1 MITAHGGALGTGR
14 NTRRYFERAAEYR
27 ADALEIDVR
36 KKGGLLYISHLPAIF
51 VKRKITLA
59 EAFDE
64 VKKLGLRVNCD
75 IKQRGIVKDVLNL
88 AKEKGIA
95 DKVYFTGA
103 VALEDSKD
111 VDAGEVWFN
120 SFNFRTVGITP
131 ESAARI
137 KVMIDAAGNP
147 AFKGINIGKGLATDE
162 FMAAANKAG
171 LNVSVYTVDDPREQE
186 RILAHN
192 PGNMTTNQPVTAR
205 EILEK
210 TKRGD

>member
-36 KKGGLLYISHLPAIF
+36 KKDGLLYISHLPAIF

-75 IKQRGIVKDVLNL
+75 IKQRGIVKDVLEL

-95 DKVYFTGA
+95 D
-103 VALEDSKD
+103 
-111 VDAGEVWFN
+111 
-120 SFNFRTVGITP
+120 
-131 ESAARI
+131 
-137 KVMIDAAGNP
+137 
-147 AFKGINIGKGLATDE
+147 
-162 FMAAANKAG
+162 
-171 LNVSVYTVDDPREQE
+171 
-186 RILAHN
+186 
-192 PGNMTTNQPVTAR
+192 
-205 EILEK
+205 
-210 TKRGD
+210 